1 LRTKEKQNRTM
12 FQHDNSRN
20 YTIDVLPNSEIDVKK
35 KEEEKKMFERTI
47 HYYNK
52 TNKVSRNWCKNGSLL
67 KDTCYTLYMN
77 AGVIPSYSSVLLNRK
92 NSGVRNIL

>member
-1 LRTKEKQNRTM
+1 M

-52 TNKVSRNWCKNGSLL
+52 TNKVSRN
-67 KDTCYTLYMN
+67 
-77 AGVIPSYSSVLLNRK
+77 
-92 NSGVRNIL
+92 